1 MRSSDFGLY
10 TGSCSK
16 KKSMYVQVFSEDTNG
31 TFLQNFIC
39 KLFHMLKML
48 EQYIGNDGTH
58 SLRAKLVWS
67 LVTIKVPKRSYHVEL
82 LTDIWSNKYKMKRR
96 HWCSKPK
103 LMKIWSLWLT
113 RHHHGVADVEAES
126 CHSWSKLRNWVLLK
140 VPTPSLQWLKWISF
154 KSCCCSS
161 SLWCACWLHL
171 GN

>member
-1 MRSSDFGLY
+1 MGSDCIRLLSVGTPLTTEKNICAALTLVY
-10 TGSCSK
+10 ILDHVRR

-82 LTDIWSNKYKMKRR
+82 LTDIWSNKYK
-96 HWCSKPK
+96 
-103 LMKIWSLWLT
+103 
-113 RHHHGVADVEAES
+113 
-126 CHSWSKLRNWVLLK
+126 N
-140 VPTPSLQWLKWISF
+140 KWI
-154 KSCCCSS
+154 
-161 SLWCACWLHL
+161 H
-171 GN
+171 